1 MRARCIGTNRDG
13 ARCTRTPEQDHFLC
27 AFHQTVETPAQ
38 SEAIV
43 KNFWREMVAQG
54 RALEPDLVLLVM
66 ALGWEDDE
74 LRAKFI
80 KLIESEVDERHAH
93 REKRRPIAPHPSRQK
108 QIARRDA
115 DGRDH
120 APRPDPP
127 AAEEDVELVFLDDI
141 TEPVE

>member
-1 MRARCIGTNRDG
+1 MRPRCIGTNRDG
-13 ARCTRTPEQDHFLC
+13 ARCTRTPEIDHFLC

-54 RALEPDLVLLVM
+54 RALDSDLVLLVM

-80 KLIESEVDERHAH
+80 TLIKSEVDERHAH
-93 REKRRPIAPHPSRQK
+93 RAKRKPTEPHPSRQK
-108 QIARRDA
+108 QIARA
-115 DGRDH
+115 NPDGRYQT
-120 APRPDPP
+120 PRPDP
-127 AAEEDVELVFLDDI
+127 AAEIEDDDVI
-141 TEPVE
+141 FIEGEEIEQ